1 MNPQAPRRGYTRR
14 EILIGGVAVVVAAC
28 GPGGQVTTTGAG
40 PTTTGAGPTTTG
52 AGPTTTGGGGATRG
66 GILRLGIAGGGP
78 NDIIDG
84 QHIVDKPDQARLVA
98 GWETLLTY
106 DRTFTLTPYLAEE
119 VVAEAGDLYVIRLRE
134 GIEFHNGK
142 TLVADDVIYSLRR
155 LVDPDL
161 GLFGGA
167 ALATMDPEALE
178 RVDDRTV
185 RVHLTAPDSTFPD
198 ALAAYVCGMVPDGY
212 TREGEQ
218 VGTGPFTL
226 TSFTPG
232 QQSEHARF
240 ENYWQE
246 GKPYLDGLTLIDFP
260 DDNARVSALLAD
272 QVDAII
278 DLPFAQ
284 VSVIEGNANYA
295 VFESEGGGWLPLC
308 MRVDTPPFD
317 DVRVRQAF
325 RLIVNRDEMVARAL
339 SGHGRVANDLYAPF
353 DACYPADL
361 PQRTQD
367 IEEAM
372 RLLDEAGQAGLSVEL
387 FTTTSGGMN
396 TVAEVFAEQ
405 ARAAGVEVAVRNLG
419 DDFYGDQYL
428 SYAFST
434 DFWGTRFYLPQV
446 AAGSIPSSPF
456 NETHWPPEGSNF
468 EELYNQALAEPD
480 PDARCE
486 IISQMYEEEYNEGGY
501 IIPFFNNLVD
511 AHHVRV
517 NGLQPNRDTLNLDH
531 FGRNFTD
538 VWLS

>member
-1 MNPQAPRRGYTRR
+1 VNRQPRDGYTRR
-14 EILIGGVAVVVAAC
+14 EILLGGAAFIVVAC
-28 GPGGQVTTTGAG
+28 GSPASTTTA
-40 PTTTGAGPTTTG
+40 
-52 AGPTTTGGGGATRG
+52 GGATTTAAGTATTAAAAGEAKRG
-66 GILRLGIAGGGP
+66 GIFRLGVAGGGP

-84 QHIVDKPDQARLVA
+84 QHIVDKPDQARLTS

-106 DRTFTLTPYLAEE
+106 DREFKLINNLAESVE
-119 VVAEAGDLYVIRLRE
+119 PDGVSAYVITLKE

-142 TLVADDVIYSLRR
+142 TLGADDVIFSLRR

-167 ALATMDPEALE
+167 ALSTMDAAGLE
-178 RVDDRTV
+178 KVDERTV
-185 RVHLTAPDSTFPD
+185 RVPLTVADSTFPD
-198 ALAAYVCGMVPDGY
+198 SLAAYVAGMVPDGY

-218 VGTGPFTL
+218 VGTGPFKV
-226 TSFTPG
+226 TSFTAG
-232 QQSEHARF
+232 QQSEHERF

-246 GKPYLDGLTLIDFP
+246 GKPYLDGLLIIDFP
-260 DDNARVSALLAD
+260 DESARVNALLAD

-284 VSVIEGNANYA
+284 VSVVGGNSSYK

-308 MRVDTPPFD
+308 MRIDQAPFD

-325 RLIVNRDEMVARAL
+325 RLIVNREEMVARAL

-353 DACYPADL
+353 DTCFPSDL

-367 IEEAM
+367 IEGAM
-372 RLLDEAGQAGLSVEL
+372 ALLEEAGQAGLSVDL
-387 FTTTSGGMN
+387 FTSGSGGMS

-405 ARAAGVEVAVRNLG
+405 AKAAGVTVNVRDLA

-428 SYAFST
+428 QYTFST

-446 AAGSIPSSPF
+446 AAGSLPSSPF
-456 NETHWPPEGSNF
+456 NETHWPPAGSTF
-468 EELYNQALAEPD
+468 EADYAAALAEPD
-480 PDARCE
+480 PAARCE
-486 IISQMYEEEYNEGGY
+486 IVRPMYELEYNEGGY

-517 NGLQPNRDTLNLDH
+517 QGLLPNRDTLNLDH

-538 VWLS
+538 VWME